1 VNSKMPK
8 KSLVV
13 EHLKRAQMLDVLTKG
28 VRLDGRGL
36 LEHRPISVET
46 GVIEKANGSAKVRIG
61 NTEVIAGVKVQTGS
75 PFEDTPDQGL
85 LIVTAEVLPLASAY
99 AEPGP
104 PNEEAIELARVADRG
119 IRESGVVNLKELCLI
134 PGKNVLAVF
143 IDVSV
148 LNVDGNLFDAV
159 SYAAVSALLS
169 STMPKYEV
177 TDAGVKET
185 DKRIPLPVK
194 LIPISITMVLIGN
207 TIVLDPTLDEESVMT
222 ARITITSTDKNT
234 ICACQK
240 GNPGGFTEEQVKFA
254 MDTALS
260 KGEEIRKM
268 IKKSVSH
275 GKKQK

>member
-1 VNSKMPK
+1 MNSKMSK

-36 LEHRPISVET
+36 LDYRPVSIET
-46 GVIEKANGSAKVRIG
+46 GIIEKANGSAKVRIG
-61 NTEVIAGVKVQTGS
+61 NTEVIAGVKVQTGA

-85 LIVTAEVLPLASAY
+85 LVVTAEVLPLASAY

-104 PNEEAIELARVADRG
+104 PNEDAIELARVADRG
-119 IRESGVVNLKELCLI
+119 IRESGVVDMKELCLVK
-134 PGKNVLAVF
+134 GKNVLAVF

-159 SYAAVSALLS
+159 SYAAVAALLS

-177 TDAGVKET
+177 TDEGVKDT
-185 DKRIPLPVK
+185 GKTVPLPVK
-194 LIPISITMVLIGN
+194 LIPVSVTMVLIGN
-207 TIVLDPTLDEESVMT
+207 TLIVDPTLDEESVMT
-222 ARITITSTDKNT
+222 ARITISSADKNN
-234 ICACQK
+234 ICAGQK
-240 GNPGGFTEEQVKFA
+240 GNPGGFTEEQVMHA
-254 MDTALS
+254 IDTALS
-260 KGEEIRKM
+260 KGEEIRKLL
-268 IKKSVSH
+268 KKSVGY

>member
-1 VNSKMPK
+1 VNSKMSK

-36 LEHRPISVET
+36 LDYRPITIET
-46 GVIEKANGSAKVRIG
+46 GIIEKANGSAKVRIG
-61 NTEVIAGVKVQTGS
+61 NTEVIAGVKVQTGA

-104 PNEEAIELARVADRG
+104 PNEDAIELARVADRG
-119 IRESGVVNLKELCLI
+119 IRESGVVDLKELCLVK
-134 PGKNVLAVF
+134 GKNVLAVF

-159 SYAAVSALLS
+159 SYAAVAALLS

-177 TDAGVKET
+177 TAEGVKDT
-185 DKRIPLPVK
+185 GKTIPLPVK
-194 LIPISITMVLIGN
+194 LTPISVTMVLIGN
-207 TIVLDPTLDEESVMT
+207 TIIVDPTLDEESVMT
-222 ARITITSTDKNT
+222 ARITIASADKNT
-234 ICACQK
+234 ICAGQK
-240 GNPGGFTEEQVKFA
+240 GNPGGFTEEQVMLA
-254 MDTALS
+254 IDTAIS

-268 IKKSVSH
+268 LKKGVGH